1 MKGILQPEYTELAEV
16 YDTVMKNV
24 DYVIWADFIDE
35 IIQRHHPN
43 PAEVMELACG
53 TGSLSFAL
61 DRYRCYQ
68 QITGTDKSRRMIQK
82 ARQKSEKRQ
91 SSVSFRVMDFLNIDI
106 HQTFDIIVSIFDS
119 VNYLKAPEEVM
130 KMLEQVKKIMKGHYS
145 LFIFD
150 FTTPVNSV
158 LAEKNLNDNE
168 GITTDHYRF
177 FRKSKYNER
186 KQIHYNNFEI
196 EKLSED
202 HQNVLR
208 RYSESHSQRIYSL
221 TEMKRIIRESE
232 FNIKAAY
239 SEFNLDQAT
248 SESLRVTMV
257 LTCPNT
263 LS

>member
-1 MKGILQPEYTELAEV
+1 MKGILQPQYTELAEV

-35 IIQRHHPN
+35 IIQRHHPS
-43 PAEVMELACG
+43 PSDIMELACG

-82 ARQKSEKRQ
+82 ARQKAEERQ
-91 SSVSFRVMDFLNIDI
+91 SSVSFGVMDFLNIDI
-106 HQTFDIIVSIFDS
+106 QQSFDIVVSIFDS
-119 VNYLKAPEEVM
+119 VNYLRAPEEVLQ
-130 KMLEQVKKIMKGHYS
+130 MLEQVKKIMKRRYS

-158 LAEKNLNDNE
+158 LAEKNLNDNK
-168 GITTDHYRF
+168 GITRDHYRF
-177 FRKSKYNER
+177 LRKSVYNEQT
-186 KQIHYNNFEI
+186 QIHYNNFEI

-202 HQNVLR
+202 HQYVLQ

-221 TEMKRIIRESE
+221 TEMKRIIQKSE

-239 SEFNLDQAT
+239 SEFELNEAT

-257 LTCPNT
+257 LTCPIIP
-263 LS
+263 L